1 MSADERIQRP
11 HGKVSMPSK
20 EQRVLPH
27 RAGLHVH
34 LNALLQ
40 AAALC
45 LLAGT
50 PALCLATE
58 PLVSPVHIGE
68 HHGVIYPEKCCSMD
82 LPRTEKLREM
92 RLAQSCTAIGG
103 PVGEFKIA
111 DRKVWLTSLRTCDG
125 DIPLHDVYPE
135 MSEPVVATWLD
146 GNFAAKLGYQCT
158 INGYQRIYQHS
169 VRMVVEKGIVTE
181 FQLEAGDDEGCDAR

>member
-1 MSADERIQRP
+1 
-11 HGKVSMPSK
+11 MPFNA
-20 EQRVLPH
+20 QRVPPH

-103 PVGEFKIA
+103 PVGQFEIT
-111 DRKVWLTSLRTCDG
+111 DGKVWLTALRTCG
-125 DIPLHDVYPE
+125 GEIPLNEVYPE
-135 MSEPVVATWLD
+135 MSGPVVATWLD
-146 GNFAAKLGYQCT
+146 GRFGAKLVFQCT
-158 INGYQRIYQHS
+158 INSYQRVYKHS
-169 VRMVVEKGIVTE
+169 AKIVVEKGIVTE
-181 FQLEAGDDEGCDAR
+181 LQLEAQ